1 VARARANLVEA
12 GLTDYVVILPGDAM
26 ITLNDIRG
34 PIDLVLLDGWKDLCL
49 PVLRSLESRLSAG
62 ALIVADDINM
72 PSISSYLEYV
82 RNPANRYATVAFP
95 VNDGMELSC
104 WTGRGQSKGKSS

>member
-49 PVLRSLESRLSAG
+49 PVLRSLESRL
-62 ALIVADDINM
+62 
-72 PSISSYLEYV
+72 
-82 RNPANRYATVAFP
+82 TVAFP